1 MRTMSKLKLIAE
13 KAREDKGFK
22 FNSLAHLI
30 NEESLSWCYGELKRS
45 KAPGID
51 GVSVLKY
58 GENLEENLKDLV
70 ERMKS
75 KKYRPQPVKR
85 VLIPKPGKKEKR
97 GLGIPTVED
106 KLVQL
111 MMKKI
116 LEAIFE
122 QDFADFSYGFR
133 PKRSCHQAVN
143 CLDKT
148 VMTTPVNYV
157 VDVDIEKFFD
167 HVSHYWL
174 LRCLEERINDPNFL
188 LLVRRFLKAGIW
200 EEGTLH
206 SSKEGTPQGGVISPV
221 LANIYL
227 HYVLD
232 IWFDRKFKSESKG
245 KVKML
250 RYCDDFVVCCES
262 KKDAENF
269 TMELEKRFSKFNL
282 KVSKEKTSIVKFGRN
297 AWKSFQKG
305 GERVATF
312 NFLGFT
318 HYCTKSRKGKF
329 IMGHKTQ
336 KEKLAKAVKELN
348 IWLKKIRN
356 MVPLRDWWK
365 VLRAKLVGHYNYF
378 GISGNM
384 RCLRQLYNCA
394 FKLTFK
400 WINRR
405 SQKKSMTFEK
415 YLRYLDWNP
424 LPPPRIYHDLYTL
437 SPRR

>member
-1 MRTMSKLKLIAE
+1 MRTTSKLKLIAE
-13 KAREDKGFK
+13 KARKDKEFK

-30 NEESLSWCYGELKRS
+30 NEESLSWCYGELKLS

-51 GVSVLKY
+51 GVTALKY

-70 ERMKS
+70 QRMKT
-75 KKYRPQPVKR
+75 KKYRPQAVKR

-97 GLGIPTVED
+97 GLGIPAVED

-122 QDFADFSYGFR
+122 QDFVDFSYGFR
-133 PKRSCHQAVN
+133 PGRSCHQAVKRLN
-143 CLDKT
+143 EI
-148 VMTTPVNYV
+148 VMKTPVNYV

-167 HVSHYWL
+167 KVSHYWL
-174 LRCLEERINDPNFL
+174 LRCLEERIDDPNFL

-200 EEGTLH
+200 ENGIFS
-206 SSKEGTPQGGVISPV
+206 SSKVGTPQGGVISPV

-232 IWFDRKFKSESKG
+232 IWFERKFKPLSYARVE
-245 KVKML
+245 MI
-250 RYCDDFVVCCES
+250 RYCDDFIACCES
-262 KKDAENF
+262 KKDADNF
-269 TMELEKRFSKFNL
+269 IIELEERLSKFNL
-282 KVSKEKTSIVKFGRN
+282 NISKEKTSVVRFGRQ
-297 AWKSFQKG
+297 AWKSFIRG
-305 GERVATF
+305 GERVQTF

-318 HYCTKSRKGKF
+318 HYCGKSRRGYF

-336 KEKLAKAVKELN
+336 KEKLRKGLSELN
-348 IWLKKIRN
+348 LWLKRIRN
-356 MVPLRDWWK
+356 QFLLKDWWK

-378 GISGNM
+378 GVSGNM
-384 RCLRQLYNCA
+384 KCLKQFQFEAN
-394 FKLTFK
+394 KLIYK

-405 SQKKSMTFEK
+405 SQKRSMTWETF
-415 YLRYLDWNP
+415 Y
-424 LPPPRIYHDLYTL
+424 
-437 SPRR
+437 S

>member
-1 MRTMSKLKLIAE
+1 MNTASKLRQIAE
-13 KAREDKGFK
+13 KARKDKGFV

-30 NEESLSWCYGELKRS
+30 NEESLSRCFGELKRNS
-45 KAPGID
+45 APGID
-51 GVSVLKY
+51 GVSVREY
-58 GENLEENLKDLV
+58 GENLDENLKRLV
-70 ERMKS
+70 ERMKT
-75 KKYRPQPVKR
+75 KKYRPQAVKR

-97 GLGIPTVED
+97 KLGVPAVED

-111 MMKKI
+111 VMKKI
-116 LEAIFE
+116 LESIFE
-122 QDFADFSYGFR
+122 EDFVDFSYGFR

-143 CLDKT
+143 RLDKV
-148 VMTTPVNYV
+148 VMTRPVNHV

-167 HVSHYWL
+167 NVSHYWL

-200 EEGTLH
+200 EEGKILP
-206 SSKEGTPQGGVISPV
+206 SKEGTPQGGVISPV

-232 IWFDRKFKSESKG
+232 LWFERSFKKQAKG
-245 KVKML
+245 MMEMI

-262 KKDAENF
+262 AKDAENF
-269 TMELEKRFSKFNL
+269 TKELEQRMAKFEL
-282 KVSKEKTSIVKFGRN
+282 SISKEKTSIVRFGRN
-297 AWKSFQKG
+297 AWNSYQKG
-305 GERVATF
+305 GKRVETF

-336 KEKLAKAVKELN
+336 KEKLAKGLKELN
-348 IWLKKIRN
+348 LWLKKIRN
-356 MVPLRDWWK
+356 MLPLQEWWK
-365 VLRAKLVGHYNYF
+365 VLRKKLIGHYNYF

-384 RCLRQLYNCA
+384 RCLRQFYKQASC
-394 FKLTFK
+394 LTFK

-405 SQKKSMTFEK
+405 SQKKSMTLKK
-415 YLRYLDWNP
+415 YFNYLDWRP
-424 LPPPRIYHDLYTL
+424 LPQPRICHDMYTL
-437 SPRR
+437 SPSK

>member
-1 MRTMSKLKLIAE
+1 MRTISKLKLIAE
-13 KAREDKGFK
+13 KARKEKGFK
-22 FNSLAHLI
+22 FTSLAHLI
-30 NEESLSWCYGELKRS
+30 NEESLTWCYGELKVG

-51 GVSVLKY
+51 GVSVEEY
-58 GENLEENLKDLV
+58 GENLEENVRDLV
-70 ERMKS
+70 IRMKA
-75 KKYRPQPVKR
+75 KKYRPQAVKR

-122 QDFADFSYGFR
+122 QDFVEFSYGFR
-133 PKRSCHQAVN
+133 PKKSCHQAVN
-143 CLDKT
+143 RLDKV

-167 HVSHYWL
+167 KVSHYWL
-174 LRCLEERINDPNFL
+174 QRCLEERINDPNFL
-188 LLVRRFLKAGIW
+188 LLVRKFLKAGIW
-200 EEGTLH
+200 EEGQLLP
-206 SSKEGTPQGGVISPV
+206 SKTGTPQGGVISPV

-232 IWFDRKFKSESKG
+232 IWFERKFKPKARG
-245 KVKML
+245 KVEMM
-250 RYCDDFVVCCES
+250 RYCDDFVACCES
-262 KKDAENF
+262 QKDADNF
-269 TMELEKRFSKFNL
+269 IEELEKRFSKFSL
-282 KVSKEKTSIVKFGRN
+282 TVSKEKTSVVKFGRQAWN
-297 AWKSFQKG
+297 AYRKG
-305 GERVATF
+305 GDRVATF

-336 KEKLAKAVKELN
+336 RQKLSRALTELN

-356 MVPLRDWWK
+356 MFLLKDWWK
-365 VLRAKLVGHYNYF
+365 VLRSKLVGHYNYF

-384 RCLRQLYNCA
+384 RCLKQIYICA
-394 FKLTFK
+394 SKLAFK

-424 LPPPRIYHDLYTL
+424 LPQPRIYHDMYTL
-437 SPRR
+437 SPGR

>member
-13 KAREDKGFK
+13 KARKDKGFK

-30 NEESLSWCYGELKRS
+30 NEESLSWCYGELKLG

-58 GENLEENLKDLV
+58 GENLDENLKDLV
-70 ERMKS
+70 ERMKT
-75 KKYRPQPVKR
+75 KKYRPQAVKR

-106 KLVQL
+106 KLVQI

-122 QDFADFSYGFR
+122 QDFVDFSYGFR
-133 PKRSCHQAVN
+133 PKRSCHQAVKR
-143 CLDKT
+143 LDEV
-148 VMTTPVNYV
+148 VMQTPVNFV

-167 HVSHYWL
+167 NVSHYWL
-174 LRCLEERINDPNFL
+174 LRCLEERIDDPNFL

-200 EEGTLH
+200 ENGMF
-206 SSKEGTPQGGVISPV
+206 SQSKVGTPQGGVISPV

-232 IWFDRKFKSESKG
+232 IWFERKFKTSSKA
-245 KVKML
+245 KVEMI
-250 RYCDDFVVCCES
+250 RYCDDFIVCCES

-269 TMELEKRFSKFNL
+269 ITELGQRLPKFNL
-282 KVSKEKTSIVKFGRN
+282 KISQEKTSVVKFGRWPWN
-297 AWKSFQKG
+297 SYNKG
-305 GERVATF
+305 KGEKPQTF

-318 HYCTKSRKGKF
+318 HYCTNTRNGKF
-329 IMGHKTQ
+329 MMGHKTQ
-336 KEKLAKAVKELN
+336 KEKLRKGLTELN
-348 IWLKKIRN
+348 GWLRDIRN
-356 MVPLRDWWK
+356 LFLLRDWWK

-384 RCLRQLYNCA
+384 RCLRQFNHQA
-394 FKLTFK
+394 NKLIYK

-405 SQKKSMTFEK
+405 SQKRSMTWETF
-415 YLRYLDWNP
+415 YSYLDWNP
-424 LPPPRIYHDLYTL
+424 LPQPRIKHDFYT
-437 SPRR
+437 R